1 MATTS
6 ARRIVRS
13 RDIELLTALD
23 RSPLTAVQLLKLS
36 QIFVRPFQS
45 ERYLRERLQHLCE
58 SGFLRSAF
66 YATSASGASPKYYR
80 LARTG
85 YAILYGENAAAPTKR
100 YFAPL
105 SIGRQHHT
113 HCLAEFLVHTLVA
126 AHRMSLTFTSFY
138 RENTLR
144 LQVGSECLYPDASFQ
159 LVASAERELNYFV
172 ELDNHT
178 ERIRSQQ
185 DADSWQRK
193 LRLYDQLQSLS
204 AARFRVLVVSTRSGE
219 RLKNILTLAE
229 ETASERDRSLC
240 YGVHLPGYLSCGD
253 ALRMACFLDHCQRP
267 VSLVP
272 PQWQDQQNG
281 FAAT

>member
-1 MATTS
+1 MPTTS
-6 ARRIVRS
+6 SRRIVRS

-36 QIFVRPFQS
+36 QTFTQPFQS
-45 ERYLRERLQHLCE
+45 ERTLRERLQHLCE
-58 SGFLRSAF
+58 GGFLRFAF

-80 LARTG
+80 LGRTG
-85 YAILYGENAAAPTKR
+85 YAVLYGENAAAPTKR
-100 YFAPL
+100 YFAAL

-126 AHRMSLTFTSFY
+126 AHRTSLTFTSFY

-159 LVASAERELNYFV
+159 LVASGGQELNYFV

-193 LRLYDQLQSLS
+193 LRLYNELQSLS
-204 AARFRVLVVSTRSGE
+204 AARFRVLIVSTRSGE

-229 ETASERDRSLC
+229 ETASEVNRSLC
-240 YGVHLPGYLSCGD
+240 YGVHLPGYLSCSD
-253 ALRMACFLDHCQRP
+253 ALHSACFLDHRRRP
-267 VSLVP
+267 TSLVP
-272 PQWQDQQNG
+272 LRWQDQQSG
-281 FAAT
+281 SAAT